1 MSGFMSSGLCGP
13 TEDMDM
19 LLLSRLNPGTNK
31 FYVIKGIRFFSFF
44 LFFCKTTGL
53 VFFFL
58 RESFKNSKILFALGS
73 LNYIILNIY

>member
-19 LLLSRLNPGTNK
+19 LLLSRLNPGTKK
-31 FYVIKGIRFFSFF
+31 FYVIKGICFFSFF

-53 VFFFL
+53 FFF
-58 RESFKNSKILFALGS
+58 FKENRLKIAKYRLH
-73 LNYIILNIY
+73 

>member
-53 VFFFL
+53 VFFL

>member
-31 FYVIKGIRFFSFF
+31 FCVIKGIRSFSFF
-44 LFFCKTTGL
+44 LFFCKTMVL
-53 VFFFL
+53 VFFL